1 MTDVVPSCAA
11 AHTGIPLAG
20 RHPFFF
26 GVTLA
31 VDRQTRSCPRVRFG
45 VNSCAR

>member
-31 VDRQTRSCPRVRFG
+31 VDGQT
-45 VNSCAR
+45 CATSAKGRKAE